1 MVDKSSRNASKLRKI
16 DDTDHAILRILSK
29 NARVKLTSL
38 AREIRLSIDSTKKRM
53 QKLEENKVILRYTI
67 NVDPEKLGR
76 PLGIHVYVK
85 FKDLVKEK
93 YDEFIDELMKDYRV
107 VVLMDIIGDYDL
119 LIVFLTKG
127 TEEMAE
133 IKTELRQKFG
143 SIIGDWKEVVI
154 SKVHVL
160 EDFRF

>member
-1 MVDKSSRNASKLRKI
+1 MKRKDSQNAQKIREI
-16 DDTDHAILRILSK
+16 DDKDQKILSILSK

-38 AREIRLSIDSTKKRM
+38 AREIGLSIDSTKKRL
-53 QKLEENKVILRYTI
+53 QKLEENKIILRYTI

-76 PLGIHVYVK
+76 PFGVHVYVK
-85 FKDLVKEK
+85 FKDLVREK
-93 YDEFIDELMKDYRV
+93 HEEFINELMNDYRV
-107 VVLMDIIGDYDL
+107 IVLMDIIGDYDL

-143 SIIGDWKEVVI
+143 SIIGDWKEVVV